1 MQMWKVT
8 TSEIISRAFLTESS
22 TPWAMATPM
31 LDPALAGLTCK
42 HTNVKH
48 DSIFKILACNIH
60 RKSILTTTFPVSLSN
75 SLLSNHFASLDLS
88 AWFSWSHLSQIKVS
102 DTTSSRPTKNRW
114 PVQPSKPNSK
124 AKKLVQVLHHLVRW
138 ISKSWIL

>member
-42 HTNVKH
+42 PTNVRH
-48 DSIFKILACNIH
+48 DSIFKILACSIQ
-60 RKSILTTTFPVSLSN
+60 RKSIDILPLLFLYPCLTSCYQTTL
-75 SLLSNHFASLDLS
+75 
-88 AWFSWSHLSQIKVS
+88 
-102 DTTSSRPTKNRW
+102 
-114 PVQPSKPNSK
+114 
-124 AKKLVQVLHHLVRW
+124 LVQICQLGFPGPIGPKLR
-138 ISKSWIL
+138 